1 MRPSHLKRYKVR
13 RNRYEIPIGMGLF
26 TACDIPSGTHIVFF
40 VGEILTNP
48 AEIKHRGAQRE
59 PRADNGVDLG
69 KTECVAV
76 VTSCLLAKLSAAT
89 SAARLCLYSSVRCF
103 IIFT

>member
-1 MRPSHLKRYKVR
+1 MRPSHLKRYKVH

-40 VGEILTNP
+40 VGEILTDP

-76 VTSCLLAKLSAAT
+76 VS
-89 SAARLCLYSSVRCF
+89 
-103 IIFT
+103 